1 MSTSSGRQI
10 GVEIIL
16 PVLLGI
22 LVIGSLAISS
32 QMEAKWFTFTALS
45 IFALSAALV
54 IKERERFFLYSALFF
69 YLYA

>member
-10 GVEIIL
+10 GVETIL

-22 LVIGSLAISS
+22 LVIASLAISS
-32 QMEAKWFTFTALS
+32 QMEAKWFTFAIVC
-45 IFALSAALV
+45 IFALSGALV